1 MRSII
6 EGVPRACNLRV
17 SIASCPCGHLA
28 MKLPT
33 HTQVDKN
40 ALQAYLQQAFP
51 QYEVGP
57 RQSFLVVAKSG
68 WVGANVVVRKN
79 KVLVVGNFGSMGL
92 QIAFVLAVVLLG
104 FLIPLVLYLVFVF
117 GKQRAVEKEVGAVV
131 QAFIA
136 GAAQPQQMAPGY
148 APA

>member
-1 MRSII
+1 MS
-6 EGVPRACNLRV
+6 LWT
-17 SIASCPCGHLA
+17 LA

-33 HTQVDKN
+33 HIPVEKN

-57 RQSFLVVAKSG
+57 RQSFIVVKKSG

-104 FLIPLVLYLVFVF
+104 FLIPLVLYLIFVF
-117 GKQRAVEKEVGAVV
+117 GKQRAMEKEVGAVV
-131 QAFIA
+131 QQFIA
-136 GAAQPQQMAPGY
+136 GAAQPAPHPGMSMA
-148 APA
+148 

>member
-1 MRSII
+1 MS
-6 EGVPRACNLRV
+6 LWT
-17 SIASCPCGHLA
+17 LA

-33 HTQVDKN
+33 HIPVEKN

-51 QYEVGP
+51 QYQVGP
-57 RQSFLVVAKSG
+57 RQSYLVVVKSG

-104 FLIPLVLYLVFVF
+104 FLIPLLLYLIFVL
-117 GKQRAVEKEVGAVV
+117 GKQRALEKEVGAVV
-131 QAFIA
+131 QAYIA
-136 GAAQPQQMAPGY
+136 GAAQPQVAPGY